1 MDRYETDTEILLKIS
16 RKSRLPMED
25 IDYLIDCLQRNN
37 KVHQNY
43 IDRLSEYKNDVRDY
57 FGPRSFVKAIHL
69 QLCTIDWL
77 YNLDCR
83 IEDFLRKKKREECQK
98 EKEEEER
105 RKEEERKNHTN
116 NKSENIKEEKNDK
129 KEERKEKI
137 LETSV
142 EILI

>member
-57 FGPRSFVKAIHL
+57 FGPRSFVKGIHL

-83 IEDFLRKKKREECQK
+83 IEDFLRKRKKEEKCLK
-98 EKEEEER
+98 EKED
-105 RKEEERKNHTN
+105 KEERKNHIN
-116 NKSENIKEEKNDK
+116 NKLEDTKEEKK
-129 KEERKEKI
+129 EEKEERKEKI
-137 LETSV
+137 SEIIV
-142 EILI
+142 ERWV